1 MGKAPF
7 VVSISVTIQRF
18 FSMSW
23 YQKLDTFIYYQGGE
37 VLFIAFVLFE
47 IIARLN

>member
-18 FSMSW
+18 FGMPW

-37 VLFIAFVLFE
+37 VFILAFIATE
-47 IIARLN
+47 IMARSH